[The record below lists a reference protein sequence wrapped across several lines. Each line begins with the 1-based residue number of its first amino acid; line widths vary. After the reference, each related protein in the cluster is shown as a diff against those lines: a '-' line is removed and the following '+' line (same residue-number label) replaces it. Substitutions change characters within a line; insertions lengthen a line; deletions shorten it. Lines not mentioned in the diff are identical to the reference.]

1 MKTKQSK
8 TNTHLSRTSLLSE
21 EGPVSL
27 PEDLSIPTAQK
38 EDRQG
43 MYCLPEPQ
51 GVGQRKRSGIQ
62 PKKQDQRP
70 LSAWMVEDWAA
81 PGGHHVTSFICL
93 GSFVQFAKTFLIL
106 PKAQKGPEKQTFW
119 LRCESQGR
127 AAMNCCMGCTHHKDS

>member
-51 GVGQRKRSGIQ
+51 GVRQRKRSGIQ

-70 LSAWMVEDWAA
+70 LPAWMVEDWAA
-81 PGGHHVTSFICL
+81 PGGHHVT
-93 GSFVQFAKTFLIL
+93 FLHL
-106 PKAQKGPEKQTFW
+106 SGE
-119 LRCESQGR
+119 LCSV
-127 AAMNCCMGCTHHKDS
+127 CKDSSDSAQRPRKVQRSRPSG